1 MRGLLPK
8 KLLGSRP
15 AAGRLNVLC
24 PWRLVS
30 AARCTRDSTWNTGD
44 RRALKDQRLTNLV
57 ELALSG
63 LISVEMLDDF
73 TRSMGQRRPE
83 VLSRFL
89 IYDIHEEE
97 PLRYETLDELYVVEG
112 VIRNLG
118 DASESMLDEL
128 DEAKDHTGPWKV
140 TAAAWGLGLVPQPEV
155 PVELRLRHLLRIL
168 SLYRM
173 RGSTDATAG
182 RLPYVIPDWEI
193 LTPVEIE
200 ARAEFRSCG
209 PMSFFPG
216 YHWQQ
221 FLRLK
226 PLIPKLAEALGEL

>member
-1 MRGLLPK
+1 M
-8 KLLGSRP
+8 
-15 AAGRLNVLC
+15 
-24 PWRLVS
+24 
-30 AARCTRDSTWNTGD
+30 
-44 RRALKDQRLTNLV
+44 

-63 LISVEMLDDF
+63 LISVKMLDDF

-83 VLSRFL
+83 VLSWFL
-89 IYDIHEEE
+89 KYDFNEEE
-97 PLRYETLDELYVVEG
+97 PLRYPTLDALYVVES
-112 VIRNLG
+112 VVRNLG
-118 DASESMLDEL
+118 DASESMLEEL
-128 DEAKDHTGPWKV
+128 DDAQFRPQHDWPV

-168 SLYRM
+168 YLYRM
-173 RGSTDATAG
+173 RGSTDVTAG
-182 RLPYVIPDWEI
+182 DLPDIIPDWET

-226 PLIPKLAEALGEL
+226 HLIPKLAEALSEL